1 LSNGILK
8 KIITNIC
15 YRLEELLK
23 NIDDPYKMK
32 EFNEHLEK
40 LNQQYND
47 NKNKEKIINTAKQL
61 ERLFDNPNSFYDLN
75 EIYQKTEINNGDLFT
90 MAYWY
95 LNRENNYQ
103 MWIDYCKNK
112 ESISIR
118 PKSYYS
124 QEKK

>member
-1 LSNGILK
+1 
-8 KIITNIC
+8 
-15 YRLEELLK
+15 
-23 NIDDPYKMK
+23 MK
-32 EFNEHLEK
+32 EFNKHLEK

-90 MAYWY
+90 IAYWY
-95 LNRENNYQ
+95 LNRKNNYQ